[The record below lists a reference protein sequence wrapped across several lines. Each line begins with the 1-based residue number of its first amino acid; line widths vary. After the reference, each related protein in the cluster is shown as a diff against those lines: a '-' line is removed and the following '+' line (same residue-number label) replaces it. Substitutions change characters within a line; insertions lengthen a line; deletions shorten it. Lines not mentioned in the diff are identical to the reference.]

1 MRNNSD
7 KTLKV
12 AKSLLEQAD
21 NDWKRAR
28 RGRITHDY
36 VTSIRSLQLVVELN
50 FKALY
55 CISCNS
61 DNIKDLGHDI
71 CRVVSEAGKVTKQM
85 YKKMG
90 EDVLNA
96 DFQRVNASLFDSD
109 PELKRY
115 VEENP
120 DLQNIMNA
128 DFDASLSKYAE
139 YVWVN
144 NDKSRPTDD
153 IKNLFTDKP
162 TEENLESYFNDLAN
176 RVNQLTQIEQKKVS
190 VHTDNEI
197 LSFINISNIGMPDH
211 TKKLEAGTIRT
222 NKAISDFRR
231 KYLPD
236 KSGEKYFFYYYNFVH
251 YPSALMLTLVTESV
265 IIQGHQQSVR
275 YPDYESPE
283 TTIPKNVYTSQNP
296 VVRRVPE
303 LLTYSRSTLYHTKRF
318 MNITEVI
325 LNNQKLLVKER
336 KIANSKRTQKT

>member
-21 NDWKRAR
+21 NEWKRAR

-128 DFDASLSKYAE
+128 DFDAYLSKYAE
-139 YVWVN
+139 IY
-144 NDKSRPTDD
+144 S
-153 IKNLFTDKP
+153 
-162 TEENLESYFNDLAN
+162 LA
-176 RVNQLTQIEQKKVS
+176 T
-190 VHTDNEI
+190 
-197 LSFINISNIGMPDH
+197 
-211 TKKLEAGTIRT
+211 
-222 NKAISDFRR
+222 
-231 KYLPD
+231 YL
-236 KSGEKYFFYYYNFVH
+236 
-251 YPSALMLTLVTESV
+251 
-265 IIQGHQQSVR
+265 
-275 YPDYESPE
+275 
-283 TTIPKNVYTSQNP
+283 
-296 VVRRVPE
+296 VVPI
-303 LLTYSRSTLYHTKRF
+303 F
-318 MNITEVI
+318 
-325 LNNQKLLVKER
+325 
-336 KIANSKRTQKT
+336 